1 MDSVVDIVVEVVT
14 VLDTVVDT
22 VVVVIVVVVSSVV
35 VLVSLVASVGPC
47 VPAECPRVPAQLV
60 WVAARVE
67 AAASSSSSATT
78 MAAVL
83 RHRDQGDL
91 DTGISKDTQNLV
103 ITSLAWSFRGQ
114 M

>member
-1 MDSVVDIVVEVVT
+1 MVVVVVVLDSVVVEVVT
-14 VLDTVVDT
+14 VVDTVVDT
-22 VVVVIVVVVSSVV
+22 VVVVVLVASVV

-47 VPAECPRVPAQLV
+47 VPAECPRVPAQLL

-91 DTGISKDTQNLV
+91 DTGISKDTQTQRQV
-103 ITSLAWSFRGQ
+103 
-114 M
+114 

>member
-1 MDSVVDIVVEVVT
+1 MVVVVDSVVDIVVEVVT

-22 VVVVIVVVVSSVV
+22 VVVVMVVVSSVV
-35 VLVSLVASVGPC
+35 VLVSRVASVGPC

-91 DTGISKDTQNLV
+91 DTGIIRQTQNLLLQV
-103 ITSLAWSFRGQ
+103 
-114 M
+114 

>member
-1 MDSVVDIVVEVVT
+1 MVVVVVVLDSVVVEVVT
-14 VLDTVVDT
+14 VVDTVVDA
-22 VVVVIVVVVSSVV
+22 VVVVMVVVASVV

-91 DTGISKDTQNLV
+91 HTGISKDTQN
-103 ITSLAWSFRGQ
+103 F
-114 M
+114 